1 MKIRMMRLKSRTSVL
16 MRRQLRKI
24 VWMMRWMILWKKR
37 IVWTM
42 RMMSS

>member
-1 MKIRMMRLKSRTSVL
+1 MRIRMMRLKSRTSVL

-24 VWMMRWMILWKKR
+24 VWMMWMILWKKR